1 MKQIIYK
8 LVLVGLIIL
17 AYGAAAASQDNPK
30 SLNFAVIGDSGDGS
44 RAQYAIS
51 EQIVD
56 HRQKTPFDFILM
68 LGDNIYGGGKPKY
81 FKSEFEDPYK
91 QLLGAGVKFYAALGN
106 HDELEADYHV
116 KYKDFNMG
124 GKRYYNFVKGIEG
137 HDHLIEFFALD
148 TNAEKSLDQAQ
159 LDWLAKALGD
169 SKARWKVAFMHHS
182 LFSSGKMHPPYM
194 AMRNQLHPIFVKYK
208 LDLALAGHTHV
219 YERIKPQDGVQYVT
233 EGCSGKIMRNN
244 LVKNSPLTAYGND
257 QQQSFLLIHVTTKDL
272 KVEAVGM
279 DGKSFDSVTLR
290 HD

>member
-1 MKQIIYK
+1 
-8 LVLVGLIIL
+8 
-17 AYGAAAASQDNPK
+17 
-30 SLNFAVIGDSGDGS
+30 
-44 RAQYAIS
+44 
-51 EQIVD
+51 
-56 HRQKTPFDFILM
+56 
-68 LGDNIYGGGKPKY
+68 
-81 FKSEFEDPYK
+81 
-91 QLLGAGVKFYAALGN
+91 
-106 HDELEADYHV
+106 
-116 KYKDFNMG
+116 
-124 GKRYYNFVKGIEG
+124 
-137 HDHLIEFFALD
+137 
-148 TNAEKSLDQAQ
+148 
-159 LDWLAKALGD
+159 
-169 SKARWKVAFMHHS
+169 MHHS

-279 DGKSFDSVTLR
+279 DGKSFDSVTLK